1 MIMYN
6 GKEYVSRI
14 EVTLNYLGGKW
25 KTVILYLL
33 SKETMRFNELER
45 EISGITH
52 KMLAQ
57 QLKELERDGLVA
69 RKDYNI
75 VPPKVEYSLTE
86 LGQSLTPI
94 LSSMCAWAAD
104 NLGIE

>member
-1 MIMYN
+1 MIQYN
-6 GKEYVSRI
+6 GKEYISRL
-14 EVTLNYLGGKW
+14 EVTLDYLGGKW

-33 SKETMRFNELER
+33 SKRTMRFNELEK
-45 EISGITH
+45 EVTGITH

-57 QLKELERDGLVA
+57 QLKELERNGLII
-69 RKDYNI
+69 RKDYNL

-94 LSSMCAWAAD
+94 LSSMCSWAAD